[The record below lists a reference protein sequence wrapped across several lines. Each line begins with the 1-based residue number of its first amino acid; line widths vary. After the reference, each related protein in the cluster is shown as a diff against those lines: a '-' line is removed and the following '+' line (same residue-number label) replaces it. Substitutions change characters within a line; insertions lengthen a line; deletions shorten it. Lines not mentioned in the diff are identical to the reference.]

1 MMGRPGRPRR
11 SRPPRPAG
19 LLLAGLLLAAALLAG
34 GAPRLPAQS
43 APGVLESVLLPPRF
57 YVGDR
62 VELRMRLE
70 VPAGVSLAAPA
81 VERLPGGGPPEAG
94 GEAGSWVEVG
104 RIEVQDRRRAD
115 AAGEVQVRVFFVSY
129 APGKGRLPELDL
141 GGLRIPPQEFTTVSV
156 RAREAEPGFRPLR
169 GQLLLPL
176 TGLRLTLSV
185 LVLIGAPAGLALLGA
200 WAARVLR
207 RLRELRRRRR
217 PAQRARS
224 ALQRLERG
232 LEESETRELFVDL
245 SQVLKRYLAE
255 RLEVPTSSA
264 TTAEIDGL
272 LDGAG
277 VAPALSGRVQEVL
290 RAADTVKFSG
300 RAGRRSAARSSL
312 NKVREIVSRVEELC
326 DVDS

>member
-1 MMGRPGRPRR
+1 MRRQGRLRR
-11 SRPPRPAG
+11 DRRLPAAV
-19 LLLAGLLLAAALLAG
+19 LPAALLLAAGFLAG
-34 GAPRLPAQS
+34 GASRLPAQS
-43 APGVLESVLLPPRF
+43 VPGVLESVLLPPRF
-57 YVGDR
+57 FVGDR
-62 VELRMRLE
+62 VELRLRLE
-70 VPAGVSLAAPA
+70 VPPGVSVAAPA
-81 VERLPGGGPPEAG
+81 AEGLPGGGPPEAG
-94 GEAGSWVEVG
+94 EDAGSWVEVS

-115 AAGEVQVRVFFVSY
+115 AAGEVQVRVFFTSF

-141 GGLRIPPQEFTTVSV
+141 GGIRLPAQEFTTASV
-156 RAREAEPGFRPLR
+156 RTREAEPGFRPLR
-169 GQLLLPL
+169 GQLLLPF
-176 TGLRLTLSV
+176 TGLRLALSV
-185 LVLIGAPAGLALLGA
+185 LVLIGVPAALVLLGV

-224 ALQRLERG
+224 ALKKLDHG
-232 LEESETRELFVDL
+232 LEQSETTELFVDM

-255 RLEVPTSSA
+255 RLELPTSSA

-277 VAPALSGRVQEVL
+277 VAPAVSGRVQEVL

-312 NKVREIVSRVEELC
+312 NKVREIVGWVEELC
-326 DVDS
+326 DVES